1 VLQKPINR
9 DGFLENAIASQWFR
23 LLWRFLPRITVGAAL
38 DPVFGQLEKGFRGEV
53 MFKSVGVIGAG
64 QMGAGIAQVCATSGF
79 HTVLFDANPDALKR
93 GLDGI
98 QKRLSQA
105 AEKGKITAQLAQES
119 AARLRPGASLSD
131 FSDCDIV
138 IEAIIEQFEI
148 KASLFKQLDGVVKPG
163 AFLAS
168 NTSSI
173 SITRLAAATSR
184 PDKVIGVHFMNPVPV
199 MKLIELI
206 RGLQTSDETYE
217 TIQKFCTALDKTT
230 ILAIDTPGFVVNRIL
245 CPMINEAIFLVQ
257 EGVKPEDIDTAMKL
271 GTNQPMGPL
280 TLADFVGLDTLL
292 YILQL
297 LHRELGEDK
306 YRPCPLLVKYV
317 EAGWF
322 GKKSGRGFY
331 RY

>member
-1 VLQKPINR
+1 
-9 DGFLENAIASQWFR
+9 
-23 LLWRFLPRITVGAAL
+23 
-38 DPVFGQLEKGFRGEV
+38 
-53 MFKSVGVIGAG
+53 MFSKIGVIGAG
-64 QMGAGIAQVCATSGF
+64 QMGAGIAQVIAANGF
-79 HTVLFDANPDALKR
+79 STLLFDAQPAALTR
-93 GLDGI
+93 GIEGI
-98 QKRLSQA
+98 HNRLNQA
-105 AEKGKITAQLAQES
+105 AQKGKITAENATATISRLA
-119 AARLRPGASLSD
+119 AATSLKD
-131 FSDCDIV
+131 FTDCDLV
-138 IEAIIEQFEI
+138 IEAIIENFEY
-148 KASLFKQLDGVVKPG
+148 KADLFKQLDSIVKPD
-163 AFLAS
+163 AILAS

-173 SITRLAAATSR
+173 SITRIAAATKR

-199 MKLIELI
+199 MKLVELI
-206 RGLQTSDETYE
+206 RGLQTNDQTYQV
-217 TIQKFCTALDKTT
+217 IQDFCAKIDKTT
-230 ILAIDTPGFVVNRIL
+230 VLAIDTPGFIVNRIL

-271 GTNQPMGPL
+271 GTNQQMGPL

-322 GKKSGRGFY
+322 GKKTGRGFY